1 MERRVSIRKAE
12 KERGIKRSRSRSK
25 DEEEIKG
32 VELDY
37 TVATHASE
45 DHAKLLILHMGKVRN
60 NQYLSLLVIQVLRRP
75 AVESFSWSCECFGM
89 SH

>member
-1 MERRVSIRKAE
+1 MERRVSIREAE

-45 DHAKLLILHMGKVRN
+45 DHAKLLILNMGKVKN
-60 NQYLSLLVIQVLRRP
+60 NQYLPLFSHS
-75 AVESFSWSCECFGM
+75 SFKAPCS
-89 SH
+89 